1 MKPRKTSRP
10 TTTVGLPA
18 VPQPAKAL
26 KDTWRTANQAPRSRK
41 SDCGL
46 GGLIPPHEMFG
57 RVLPGPRSID
67 VNVPFEERVERAW
80 EHIKA
85 TRFMPEERER
95 LRAVLVEVI
104 EGERRGVMP
113 AKEVKRV

>member
-57 RVLPGPRSID
+57 RVLPGPRSVD
-67 VNVPFEERVERAW
+67 VNMPFEERVERAW
-80 EHIKA
+80 GHIKA
-85 TRFMPEERER
+85 TRFMPEEYER
-95 LRAVLVEVI
+95 LREVIMARI
-104 EGERRGVMP
+104 EGERRSDAGTN
-113 AKEVKRV
+113 

>member
-57 RVLPGPRSID
+57 RVLPGPRSVD

-80 EHIKA
+80 AHIKA
-85 TRFMPEERER
+85 TRFMPEEYER
-95 LRAVLVEVI
+95 LREVIMARI
-104 EGERRGVMP
+104 EGERRSDAGTN
-113 AKEVKRV
+113 